1 MKLPKLFLGLFVW
14 LASMGTAYY
23 VGLNS
28 FSPLE
33 PESKSP
39 GKTEVAERRAP
50 LTEALTGIKPTGR
63 QSDVTRAIME
73 ISQQDLD
80 EALRQA
86 DNLGESDK
94 RALLAEA
101 FALPANDY
109 RRAGMIRALLR
120 QLAESSPRDALA
132 MAENIGSRRETERA
146 RIAILQVWAESDP
159 PAALAW
165 AEIELANEPLRSQT
179 SQLLAIYRGYAAS
192 NPQAA
197 FAAALAMP
205 ATSNGQQRTQTAA
218 LEAIIS
224 QQIENGGLLD
234 AKLQVEQL
242 EDGATKNTLLSELV
256 DEWASFDPEGAAAYV
271 ESLGEDVPS
280 SIKTRLLG
288 EWAENDPEAAA
299 AWLSAREFDE
309 ETLSRA
315 STAIIREWTRYDMA
329 ASAEWLNSQP
339 SSPALDRAVM
349 SYTYRAA
356 QEDPANAMTW
366 AESIGNDWMRTRMM
380 QHVAGSWKNEDPE
393 SFQSYI
399 DKSEFDEAQKKQLQ
413 EAKPFRG
420 RGRGWH

>member
-205 ATSNGQQRTQTAA
+205 ATSNAPRPPRSKPSSLNKSRTADCSMQSCRSNSSKMARPKTRFSPSWSMNGPRSIPKGQPLMWNHSARMCP
-218 LEAIIS
+218 
-224 QQIENGGLLD
+224 
-234 AKLQVEQL
+234 LQL
-242 EDGATKNTLLSELV
+242 KPDY
-256 DEWASFDPEGAAAYV
+256 WASGRRTTPRQPLPG
-271 ESLGEDVPS
+271 
-280 SIKTRLLG
+280 
-288 EWAENDPEAAA
+288 
-299 AWLSAREFDE
+299 SAHG
-309 ETLSRA
+309 
-315 STAIIREWTRYDMA
+315 
-329 ASAEWLNSQP
+329 NSMKRP
-339 SSPALDRAVM
+339 
-349 SYTYRAA
+349 
-356 QEDPANAMTW
+356 
-366 AESIGNDWMRTRMM
+366 
-380 QHVAGSWKNEDPE
+380 
-393 SFQSYI
+393 
-399 DKSEFDEAQKKQLQ
+399 
-413 EAKPFRG
+413 
-420 RGRGWH
+420 